1 MECNF
6 MSDMNFYALGL
17 SVLRLYF
24 EFLVLHVN
32 LTSSLEKLNILMI
45 YILINNFLLGVLT
58 RK

>member
-45 YILINNFLLGVLT
+45 YILI
-58 RK
+58 K

>member
-6 MSDMNFYALGL
+6 MSDRSFYAQGL
-17 SVLRLYF
+17 IVLRLYF

-45 YILINNFLLGVLT
+45 YILI
-58 RK
+58 K